1 MQKPVL
7 KNRSSQYKSDWL
19 EIVSRKD
26 AFQHIMMVLNRY
38 YLQTE
43 EHGIEHTDPS
53 RQFRLDLVRMD
64 TDNLKIF
71 IKKFSNYEY
80 LVYSELEER
89 EEIRTDYWVH
99 IDGIQ
104 QERDELASNGG
115 REDHPVFSIYCMSD
129 LYKNNTAPA
138 GMDIEEELKL

>member
-7 KNRSSQYKSDWL
+7 KNRSSQYKSDWC

-43 EHGIEHTDPS
+43 GHDKDTIDPS
-53 RQFRLDLVRMD
+53 RQFRLDLVKAN

-80 LVYSELEER
+80 LVYSELDKG

-115 REDHPVFSIYCMSD
+115 QENHPVFSIYCMSD
-129 LYKNNTAPA
+129 LYDNNTAPA
-138 GMDIEEELKL
+138 NLDIEEELKL